1 MSYQVLAR
9 KYRPRRFEELVGQ
22 DVVARALS
30 HALEQNRLHHAYL
43 LTGTRGVGKTT
54 IARILARCLNCET
67 GITATPCGVCSSC
80 REIEDGRFADLLE
93 IDAASNTGVD
103 NVRELI
109 DNAQYLPTRGRYKV
123 YLIDEVHMLS
133 KAAFNALL
141 KTLEEPPPHVKFL
154 LATTDP
160 QKLPITILSRCLQFA
175 LKPMTPERVVG
186 HLQHVLQA
194 EAITSDDGSLW
205 LLARAAQGSMRD
217 ALSLTDQAIAFG
229 QGELREAEVRSL
241 LGSIDRDLVF
251 RVLDA
256 IHAGDAAALLQV
268 VAGMAEQSIDF
279 AGALGEIITVLH
291 RLAVAQAVPDAIDN
305 AEGDRDRLLTLAA
318 ALTAEDLQ
326 LYYQMAIQGRRDL
339 PLAVDPRAG
348 FEMTVLRM
356 LAFRP
361 LNPAVAGGGGVAV
374 SAPVKRSEAGAA
386 GSGLVS
392 ATPSEP
398 AVPAVLARSAAAA
411 PASVQPAVSVPSF
424 MSQPVVTTAP
434 ASAATPVAA
443 ISVEPPVVAA
453 TSSSWTAER
462 WADWVE
468 HSGLTGAAIN
478 LARNALLVERT
489 PTRWELQLSPRHQ
502 MLAGGQALPQL
513 QQKLTQ
519 HFPDRNIPLE
529 FVEPGDETP
538 AQRRQRLQSER
549 LHNAEAAL
557 RQDPVVKA
565 LISTFDATLVADS
578 ITLPH

>member
-1 MSYQVLAR
+1 M
-9 KYRPRRFEELVGQ
+9 EL
-22 DVVARALS
+22 
-30 HALEQNRLHHAYL
+30 
-43 LTGTRGVGKTT
+43 
-54 IARILARCLNCET
+54 
-67 GITATPCGVCSSC
+67 
-80 REIEDGRFADLLE
+80 
-93 IDAASNTGVD
+93 
-103 NVRELI
+103 
-109 DNAQYLPTRGRYKV
+109 
-123 YLIDEVHMLS
+123 
-133 KAAFNALL
+133 
-141 KTLEEPPPHVKFL
+141 
-154 LATTDP
+154 
-160 QKLPITILSRCLQFA
+160 
-175 LKPMTPERVVG
+175 
-186 HLQHVLQA
+186 
-194 EAITSDDGSLW
+194 
-205 LLARAAQGSMRD
+205 
-217 ALSLTDQAIAFG
+217 
-229 QGELREAEVRSL
+229 EAEVRSL

-256 IHAGDAAALLQV
+256 IHAGDAAALLKV

-305 AEGDRDRLLTLAA
+305 AEGDRDRLLNLAT

-374 SAPVKRSEAGAA
+374 TTPVKRAIAPVQSAPAI
-386 GSGLVS
+386 SGLEAQPV
-392 ATPSEP
+392 
-398 AVPAVLARSAAAA
+398 AVRVAAAA
-411 PASVQPAVSVPSF
+411 SVP
-424 MSQPVVTTAP
+424 V
-434 ASAATPVAA
+434 
-443 ISVEPPVVAA
+443 VVAA
-453 TSSSWTAER
+453 PAPAVVSAESPVASEEPSVASTSGWTAER

-519 HFPDRNIPLE
+519 QFPDRNIPLE
-529 FVEPGDETP
+529 FVEPGAETP
-538 AQRRQRLQSER
+538 AQRRLRLQNER

-565 LISTFDATLVADS
+565 LISTFDATLVPDS

>member
-1 MSYQVLAR
+1 LLTDIRMSYQVLAR

-194 EAITSDDGSLW
+194 EAISSDEGSLW

-229 QGELREAEVRSL
+229 QGQLREAEVRSL
-241 LGSIDRDLVF
+241 LGSIDRDLVY

-268 VAGMAEQSIDF
+268 VAGMADQSIDF

-305 AEGDRDRLLTLAA
+305 AEGDRDRLLNLAA

-361 LNPAVAGGGGVAV
+361 LNPAVAGGGGGGGGGGVAV
-374 SAPVKRSEAGAA
+374 SAPTQRAPVAVAVSTARSASAA
-386 GSGLVS
+386 PAAVAPAAPVMPVHVAATAPEPVPDAVS
-392 ATPSEP
+392 ATIS
-398 AVPAVLARSAAAA
+398 ASVPASE
-411 PASVQPAVSVPSF
+411 QPAV
-424 MSQPVVTTAP
+424 
-434 ASAATPVAA
+434 
-443 ISVEPPVVAA
+443 A
-453 TSSSWTAER
+453 TSTWTGER

-478 LARNALLVERT
+478 LARNALLVERSQS
-489 PTRWELQLSPRHQ
+489 RWELHVSPRHQ

-513 QQKLTQ
+513 QQKLAQ
-519 HFPDRNIPLE
+519 QFPDRNIPLE
-529 FVEPGDETP
+529 FVEPSEETP
-538 AQRRQRLQSER
+538 AQRRQRLQNER
-549 LHNAEAAL
+549 LVNAEAAL

-565 LISTFDATLVADS
+565 LMSTFDATLVADS
-578 ITLPH
+578 ITLSH

>member
-1 MSYQVLAR
+1 
-9 KYRPRRFEELVGQ
+9 
-22 DVVARALS
+22 
-30 HALEQNRLHHAYL
+30 
-43 LTGTRGVGKTT
+43 
-54 IARILARCLNCET
+54 
-67 GITATPCGVCSSC
+67 
-80 REIEDGRFADLLE
+80 
-93 IDAASNTGVD
+93 
-103 NVRELI
+103 
-109 DNAQYLPTRGRYKV
+109 
-123 YLIDEVHMLS
+123 MLFRS
-133 KAAFNALL
+133 
-141 KTLEEPPPHVKFL
+141 
-154 LATTDP
+154 DP

-348 FEMTVLRM
+348 FEMTALRM

-361 LNPAVAGGGGVAV
+361 LNPAVAGGGAVAV
-374 SAPVKRSEAGAA
+374 SAPVKRSEARAA
-386 GSGLVS
+386 GSGLASAAPVVS
-392 ATPSEP
+392 APV
-398 AVPAVLARSAAAA
+398 VPARSAVAA
-411 PASVQPAVSVPSF
+411 PASVQPAASVPSF
-424 MSQPVVTTAP
+424 MSQPVVTAAPVPVAP
-434 ASAATPVAA
+434 APVATPIAA
-443 ISVEPPVVAA
+443 ISVEPPAVAS

-478 LARNALLVERT
+478 LARNALLVERS

>member
-194 EAITSDDGSLW
+194 EAISSDEGSLW

-229 QGELREAEVRSL
+229 QGQLREAEVRSL
-241 LGSIDRDLVF
+241 LGSIDRDLVY

-268 VAGMAEQSIDF
+268 VAGMADQSIDF
-279 AGALGEIITVLH
+279 AGALGETITVLH

-305 AEGDRDRLLTLAA
+305 AEGDRDRLLNLAS

-361 LNPAVAGGGGVAV
+361 LNPAVTGGGVAAL
-374 SAPVKRSEAGAA
+374 SAPAK
-386 GSGLVS
+386 S
-392 ATPSEP
+392 APILPTPVAP
-398 AVPAVLARSAAAA
+398 IITATVTPPA
-411 PASVQPAVSVPSF
+411 PALPMTMPVAALETIPPAVS
-424 MSQPVVTTAP
+424 T
-434 ASAATPVAA
+434 
-443 ISVEPPVVAA
+443 
-453 TSSSWTAER
+453 SSWTGER

-478 LARNALLVERT
+478 LARNALLVERS
-489 PTRWELQLSPRHQ
+489 PNRWELQLSPRHQ

-513 QQKLTQ
+513 QQKLAQ
-519 HFPDRNIPLE
+519 QFPNCNIPLE
-529 FVEPGDETP
+529 FVEPGEETP
-538 AQRRQRLQSER
+538 AQRRQRLQNER
-549 LHNAEAAL
+549 LAHAEAAL
-557 RQDPVVKA
+557 RQDPVVKS
-565 LISTFDATLVADS
+565 LMTTFDATLVADS

>member
-229 QGELREAEVRSL
+229 QGALREADVRSL

-291 RLAVAQAVPDAIDN
+291 RLAVAQA
-305 AEGDRDRLLTLAA
+305 G
-318 ALTAEDLQ
+318 
-326 LYYQMAIQGRRDL
+326 
-339 PLAVDPRAG
+339 
-348 FEMTVLRM
+348 
-356 LAFRP
+356 
-361 LNPAVAGGGGVAV
+361 
-374 SAPVKRSEAGAA
+374 
-386 GSGLVS
+386 
-392 ATPSEP
+392 
-398 AVPAVLARSAAAA
+398 
-411 PASVQPAVSVPSF
+411 
-424 MSQPVVTTAP
+424 
-434 ASAATPVAA
+434 
-443 ISVEPPVVAA
+443 
-453 TSSSWTAER
+453 
-462 WADWVE
+462 
-468 HSGLTGAAIN
+468 
-478 LARNALLVERT
+478 
-489 PTRWELQLSPRHQ
+489 
-502 MLAGGQALPQL
+502 
-513 QQKLTQ
+513 
-519 HFPDRNIPLE
+519 
-529 FVEPGDETP
+529 
-538 AQRRQRLQSER
+538 
-549 LHNAEAAL
+549 
-557 RQDPVVKA
+557 
-565 LISTFDATLVADS
+565 
-578 ITLPH
+578 

>member
-67 GITATPCGVCSSC
+67 GITAKPCGVCSSC

-194 EAITSDDGSLW
+194 EAISSDEGSLW

-229 QGELREAEVRSL
+229 QGQLREAEVRSL
-241 LGSIDRDLVF
+241 LGSIDRDLVY

-256 IHAGDAAALLQV
+256 IQAGDAAALLHV
-268 VAGMAEQSIDF
+268 VAGMADQSIDF

-305 AEGDRDRLLTLAA
+305 AEGDRDRLLNLAA

-361 LNPAVAGGGGVAV
+361 LNPAVAGGSGGAVMSVPTQRAPVAVAASTVSAV
-374 SAPVKRSEAGAA
+374 SAAPAAVAPAAPVMPVHVAA
-386 GSGLVS
+386 TEPEPEPEPVPDAVS
-392 ATPSEP
+392 ATIS
-398 AVPAVLARSAAAA
+398 ASVPASE
-411 PASVQPAVSVPSF
+411 QPAV
-424 MSQPVVTTAP
+424 
-434 ASAATPVAA
+434 
-443 ISVEPPVVAA
+443 A
-453 TSSSWTAER
+453 TSTWTGER

-478 LARNALLVERT
+478 LARNALLVERSQS
-489 PTRWELQLSPRHQ
+489 RWELHVSPRHQ

-513 QQKLTQ
+513 QQKLAQ
-519 HFPDRNIPLE
+519 QFPDRNIPLE
-529 FVEPGDETP
+529 FVEPSEETP
-538 AQRRQRLQSER
+538 AQRRQRLQNER
-549 LHNAEAAL
+549 LVNAEAAL

-565 LISTFDATLVADS
+565 LMSTFDATLVADS
-578 ITLPH
+578 ITLSH

>member
-175 LKPMTPERVVG
+175 LKPMTPERVVT
-186 HLQHVLQA
+186 HLQQVLQA
-194 EAITSDDGSLW
+194 EAVRTDEGSLW

-326 LYYQMAIQGRRDL
+326 LYYQMAIHGRRDL

-361 LNPAVAGGGGVAV
+361 LNPPAAGGGAVGSSRGPAASVKADTAPSVRATPAV
-374 SAPVKRSEAGAA
+374 SPAPVGASVPETA
-386 GSGLVS
+386 AP
-392 ATPSEP
+392 ATVMP
-398 AVPAVLARSAAAA
+398 AVMPLVTPVERQPPASVPAAAA
-411 PASVQPAVSVPSF
+411 IAG
-424 MSQPVVTTAP
+424 
-434 ASAATPVAA
+434 SAW
-443 ISVEPPVVAA
+443 S
-453 TSSSWTAER
+453 AER

-478 LARNALLVERT
+478 LARNALLIERS
-489 PTRWELQLSPRHQ
+489 PERWELQLSPRHQ

-513 QQKLTQ
+513 QQKLQQ
-519 HFPDRNIPLE
+519 HFPARNIPLE

-538 AQRRQRLQSER
+538 AQRRQRLQNER
-549 LHNAEAAL
+549 LQHAEMAL

-565 LISTFDATLVADS
+565 LMTTFDATLVADS
-578 ITLPH
+578 MTLPH

>member
-133 KAAFNALL
+133 KQAFNALL

-256 IHAGDAAALLQV
+256 IHTGDAAALLQV

-305 AEGDRDRLLTLAA
+305 AEGDRDRLLNLAA

-361 LNPAVAGGGGVAV
+361 LNPAVAGGGGGT
-374 SAPVKRSEAGAA
+374 PVKRVSSEAGAA
-386 GSGLVS
+386 GVGGGGQVS
-392 ATPSEP
+392 AASV
-398 AVPAVLARSAAAA
+398 AVAPAA
-411 PASVQPAVSVPSF
+411 PAPVVATTPVATVPVAVEQPA
-424 MSQPVVTTAP
+424 A
-434 ASAATPVAA
+434 ASAA
-443 ISVEPPVVAA
+443 
-453 TSSSWTAER
+453 SSWTAER

-478 LARNALLVERT
+478 LARNALLVERS

-513 QQKLTQ
+513 QQKLIQ
-519 HFPDRNIPLE
+519 QFPDRNIPLE

-538 AQRRQRLQSER
+538 AQRRQRLQNER

>member
-194 EAITSDDGSLW
+194 EAISSDEGSLW

-229 QGELREAEVRSL
+229 QGQLREAEVRSL
-241 LGSIDRDLVF
+241 LGSIDRDLVY

-268 VAGMAEQSIDF
+268 VAGMADQSIDF

-305 AEGDRDRLLTLAA
+305 AEGDRDRLLNLAA

-361 LNPAVAGGGGVAV
+361 LNPAVAGGGGGVAV
-374 SAPVKRSEAGAA
+374 SAPTQRAPVAVAA
-386 GSGLVS
+386 STVSAVSAAPAAVAPVAPVMPVHVAATEPEPEPELEPVPDADAVS
-392 ATPSEP
+392 ATM
-398 AVPAVLARSAAAA
+398 SASV
-411 PASVQPAVSVPSF
+411 PASVQP
-424 MSQPVVTTAP
+424 
-434 ASAATPVAA
+434 
-443 ISVEPPVVAA
+443 VVA
-453 TSSSWTAER
+453 TSTWTGER

-478 LARNALLVERT
+478 LARNALLVERS
-489 PTRWELQLSPRHQ
+489 PSRWELHVSPRHQ

-513 QQKLTQ
+513 QQKLAQ
-519 HFPDRNIPLE
+519 QFPDRNIPLE
-529 FVEPGDETP
+529 FVEPSEETP
-538 AQRRQRLQSER
+538 AQRRQRLQNER
-549 LHNAEAAL
+549 LVNAEAAL

-565 LISTFDATLVADS
+565 LMTTFDATLVPDS

>member
-305 AEGDRDRLLTLAA
+305 AEGDRDRLLNLAA

-361 LNPAVAGGGGVAV
+361 LNPAVAGGGAV
-374 SAPVKRSEAGAA
+374 
-386 GSGLVS
+386 
-392 ATPSEP
+392 
-398 AVPAVLARSAAAA
+398 VPRAL
-411 PASVQPAVSVPSF
+411 
-424 MSQPVVTTAP
+424 
-434 ASAATPVAA
+434 
-443 ISVEPPVVAA
+443 PPVVAA
-453 TSSSWTAER
+453 QPVAVPVATPAPVAVATPVAVSAEQPNAASSSSWTAER

-513 QQKLTQ
+513 QQKLAQ
-519 HFPDRNIPLE
+519 QFPDRNIPLE

>member
-194 EAITSDDGSLW
+194 EAISSDEGSLW

-229 QGELREAEVRSL
+229 QGQLREAEVRSL
-241 LGSIDRDLVF
+241 LGSIDRDLVY

-268 VAGMAEQSIDF
+268 VAGMADQSIDF

-305 AEGDRDRLLTLAA
+305 AEGDRDRLLNLAA

-374 SAPVKRSEAGAA
+374 SAPTQRAPVAA
-386 GSGLVS
+386 VASTASAPSVAPVAPVRPEPVVS
-392 ATPSEP
+392 AP
-398 AVPAVLARSAAAA
+398 
-411 PASVQPAVSVPSF
+411 VQP
-424 MSQPVVTTAP
+424 
-434 ASAATPVAA
+434 TPVA
-443 ISVEPPVVAA
+443 PVIAAVA
-453 TSSSWTAER
+453 TSTWTGER

-478 LARNALLVERT
+478 LARNALLVERS
-489 PTRWELQLSPRHQ
+489 PTRWELHVSPRHQ

-513 QQKLTQ
+513 QQKLAQ
-519 HFPDRNIPLE
+519 QFPDRNIPLE
-529 FVEPGDETP
+529 FVEPSEETP
-538 AQRRQRLQSER
+538 AQRRQRLQNER
-549 LHNAEAAL
+549 LVNAEAAL

-565 LISTFDATLVADS
+565 LMTTFDATLVADS

>member
-186 HLQHVLQA
+186 HLQYVLKA
-194 EAITSDDGSLW
+194 EAISSDDGSLW

-229 QGELREAEVRSL
+229 QGQLREAEVRSL

-256 IHAGDAAALLQV
+256 IRVGNAAALLQV
-268 VAGMAEQSIDF
+268 IAGMAEQSIDF
-279 AGALGEIITVLH
+279 AGALGEMITVLH

-305 AEGDRDRLLTLAA
+305 AEGDRDRLLSLAA
-318 ALTAEDLQ
+318 ELTAEDVQ
-326 LYYQMAIQGRRDL
+326 LFYQMAIQGRRDL
-339 PLAVDPRAG
+339 PLAVDPRGG

-356 LAFRP
+356 LAFCP
-361 LNPAVAGGGGVAV
+361 LNPAVAGGGAVTVKPVSVQSPAPLTPVAKLPEFV
-374 SAPVKRSEAGAA
+374 ADVVAQTVLTA
-386 GSGLVS
+386 
-392 ATPSEP
+392 SEP
-398 AVPAVLARSAAAA
+398 AALA
-411 PASVQPAVSVPSF
+411 PSHW
-424 MSQPVVTTAP
+424 
-434 ASAATPVAA
+434 TP
-443 ISVEPPVVAA
+443 
-453 TSSSWTAER
+453 ER

-478 LARNALLVERT
+478 LARNALLVERANN
-489 PTRWELQLSPRHQ
+489 RWELQLSPRHQ

-513 QQKLTQ
+513 QQKLAQ
-519 HFPDRNIPLE
+519 QFPDRSIPLE
-529 FVEPGDETP
+529 FVEPAEETP
-538 AQRRQRLQSER
+538 AQRRQRLQHER
-549 LHNAEAAL
+549 LASAEAAL
-557 RQDPVVKA
+557 LQDPVVKA
-565 LISTFDATLVADS
+565 LMTTFDATLVPDS

>member
-194 EAITSDDGSLW
+194 EAISSDEGSLW

-229 QGELREAEVRSL
+229 QGQLREAEVRSL
-241 LGSIDRDLVF
+241 LGSIDRDLVY

-268 VAGMAEQSIDF
+268 VAGMADQSIDF

-305 AEGDRDRLLTLAA
+305 AEGDRDRLLNLAA

-361 LNPAVAGGGGVAV
+361 LSPAVAGGGGVAV
-374 SAPVKRSEAGAA
+374 TAPVKRAMAPVQSAPAI
-386 GSGLVS
+386 SGL
-392 ATPSEP
+392 
-398 AVPAVLARSAAAA
+398 AAQPVEAPVVVAA
-411 PASVQPAVSVPSF
+411 PLPAAVSV
-424 MSQPVVTTAP
+424 VAP
-434 ASAATPVAA
+434 AVAVSEEQPTA
-443 ISVEPPVVAA
+443 S
-453 TSSSWTAER
+453 SSSWSPER

-513 QQKLTQ
+513 QQKLAQ
-519 HFPDRNIPLE
+519 QFPDRNIPLE
-529 FVEPGDETP
+529 FVEPGAETP
-538 AQRRQRLQSER
+538 AQRRLRLQNER